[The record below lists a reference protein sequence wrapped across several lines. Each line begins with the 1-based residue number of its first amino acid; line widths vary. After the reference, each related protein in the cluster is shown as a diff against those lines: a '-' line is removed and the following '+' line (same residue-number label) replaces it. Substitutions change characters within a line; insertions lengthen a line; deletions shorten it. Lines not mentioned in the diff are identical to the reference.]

1 MSESNQPPFLQFLE
15 TGMAKGGFETDDVLS
30 ALLPLLKQVVA
41 AHEAGLVA
49 PLDGIHDLVCTEA
62 GQLMFAPAKVS
73 SPEKNTSKVEAM
85 QAAFSSAVEVVAES
99 RRTADIDAGS
109 LTVSDL
115 GVGATDGDI
124 TKPAFLP
131 SYRSWEHAVGHHD
144 ELTDIFSLGMLLA
157 SVACGLDFTY
167 AGELE
172 LFTVNRTNLFSIS
185 PRLNPVLASTIV
197 HMTELNRHKRAQD
210 LGQMISRLENYREQ
224 MVDFDTN
231 VFTKK
236 EFKESPITGK
246 RRLIQSHL
254 RDRLFEISRR
264 NRLIYFKPTL
274 QTLNLTIASV
284 PVLLDYR
291 NIKLE
296 QLFVWHRE
304 LAATVTDG
312 APMSLG
318 KYLRFEDAPYIP
330 GVLDKIISEARR
342 DRAEY
347 GFAQLRLVLCFLRWN
362 NLKEDKH
369 ERIHSPLLLLPVELT
384 KKKGVRDNYVL
395 DPTSSE
401 AEVNPAL
408 RHHLKEL
415 YNLSLPEFIDL
426 KDTSLDQFYDALKA
440 QIQASE
446 PGVTLNKIDRPQIE
460 LIHEKARQ
468 RVDQYRR
475 RMKLQARKA
484 RVTSKPDYSYDR
496 ENLKPLGLQLFLEK
510 VRPTP
515 MPLRDVAG
523 APPQV
528 RLPHIVAAD
537 VRRRSSAEDNAD
549 PPPHVGGYTVS
560 HIVPEPASQA
570 EPGKVLE
577 TERQMFALREGDN
590 QNPYSWDFDLCSL
603 TLGNFNYRKMTL
615 VRDYAKLIETDMASG
630 AFDTVF
636 SLTPKPPEEAQAPA
650 LDLADQHLVISCDA
664 TQASA
669 IARARTGASY
679 IIQGPPGT
687 GKSQT
692 ITNLIAD
699 YVARG
704 KRVLFVCEKRAAIDV
719 VFHRLRQQGLDEL
732 CCLIHDSQTDKKA
745 FIQNLKQTYE
755 KFLGQADLDP
765 EAESLRAKTLKA
777 MEQDIAALRRFSDVM
792 REAQAHTGIGVR
804 SLLHRLVELR
814 GRAVELPPEVE
825 DVLPEYPLWQQH
837 GDVISRLQAA
847 LTDLG
852 EELCFAK
859 HPLRWLGKGILQADR
874 PLEALSKH
882 LDQAEDLLDAIE
894 SALELSGLPGELWD
908 TFEEIQTILEFAVR
922 VRPLAERNLLGVLTH
937 GAAEQSFT
945 ALATDLDKKTRTHEK
960 AQAKTAGW
968 REPLSPDDTENA
980 LAQAQAF
987 EKSIFRFLQPAF
999 WRLKKTIQTR
1009 YNFSQHAVP
1018 PAWSKVLSDL
1028 SAQHKALAE
1037 YQTLQ
1042 QHAATEWRVE
1052 DVEAFRNQVAEMK
1065 SDPRLTHPSIKA
1077 LLKLLAESA
1086 EAGTLIDNLAGIHD
1100 RFTALDDTLS
1110 AALAEHE
1117 QFEFAELADVL
1128 GKLRAQTGTLAELSP
1143 ILSEVADLPD
1153 AFTHALRHAPVL
1165 LSEFEAAIG
1174 HKSVNLVYRED
1185 RAVNRFEGRTLVRK
1199 MEQLE
1204 KRYREWLGLNARS
1217 LRMAVRQKFLEH
1229 VNISSLPAA
1238 QLNQEQK
1245 SFKKS
1250 YAAGRR
1256 DLEHEFGKT
1265 MRYKSIRDLAAG
1277 ETGQIIQD
1285 LKPIWLMSPL
1295 SVSDTL
1301 PLDPELFDVVI
1312 FDEASQI
1319 PMEEAIPA
1327 IYRSH
1332 QTIVV
1337 GDEMQLPPTTF
1348 FASARTDDESV
1359 IVEEEGERI
1368 EVDLDSDSFLTQS
1381 AQNLPST
1388 LLAWHYRSRYE
1399 SLISFSNSA
1408 FYSGNLYTIP
1418 DRQRAIADRPELI
1431 VTATEQGGA
1440 NVDALLA
1447 RSISFHFM
1455 ENGLYEDRRNPNEAA
1470 YIAQMV
1476 REILRR
1482 DTKLSIGLVAFSEAQ
1497 QGELESALSRLADED
1512 ATFAAL
1518 LETEYV
1524 REENDV
1530 FCGLFVKNL
1539 ENVQGDERDII
1550 IMSVCYGH
1558 DANGRMLM
1566 NFGPINQRGG
1576 EKRLNVIFSRAKHHM
1591 AIVSSIRHHDITND
1605 YNDGANS
1612 LKNFLY
1618 YAEAVSKGDEAT
1630 ARRVLENLNPLSR
1643 KALVPLSKGDA
1654 VVEKLA
1660 VALRERGYEV
1670 DLNVGQSKF
1679 RCDLAVR
1686 SKTDSLY
1693 QLGILVDTHGHYANP
1708 NLLDRYLMQPS
1719 ILKAFGWRFALVLTK
1734 NWYHTPDDVLTR
1746 IEKLLQGQEV
1756 EVELEEEEALVE
1768 TLAPPAAPPTTTPAP
1783 PQPMQAETNRSDV
1796 TQVSPVEPS
1805 AASPGTTRRFE
1816 FVGGSSQKFWE
1827 ISVSG
1832 NSFTVRFGRIGT
1844 AGQAQTKNFSDEAK
1858 AKREAESLIAEK
1870 VKKGYAEIIK

>member
-1 MSESNQPPFLQFLE
+1 MSDATRPAFLAFLDA
-15 TGMAKGGFETDDVLS
+15 GVAKGGFETDDVLA
-30 ALLPLLKQVVA
+30 ALLPLIKQVLA
-41 AHEAGLVA
+41 THEGDLVA
-49 PLDGIHDLVCTEA
+49 PLDGIQDLAVTED
-62 GQLMFAPAKVS
+62 GQLRFPPSKVHP
-73 SPEKNTSKVEAM
+73 PEKNPSKVESL
-85 QAAFSSAVEVVAES
+85 QQSVSSAVEVMAES
-99 RRTADIDAGS
+99 RRVADIDQS
-109 LTVSDL
+109 TVTVSDL
-115 GVGATDGDI
+115 GVGAVGAGI
-124 TKPAFLP
+124 AKPVFLP
-131 SYRSWEHAVGHHD
+131 NYRCWEHIIGHHD
-144 ELTDIFSLGMLLA
+144 ALTDIFSLGLLLA
-157 SVACGLDFTY
+157 SVACGLDFTD
-167 AGELE
+167 ASELE
-172 LFTVNRTNLFSIS
+172 LFTVNRTNLFSVNH
-185 PRLNPVLASTIV
+185 RLNPVLASTIV
-197 HMTELNRHKRAQD
+197 QMTELNRHKRAQD

-224 MVDFDTN
+224 PVDFDTN

-236 EFKESPITGK
+236 EFQESPVTGK

-264 NRLIYFKPTL
+264 NRLLYFKPTF
-274 QTLNLTIASV
+274 QTLNLTVASV

-304 LAATVTDG
+304 LAATVTEG

-330 GVLDKIISEARR
+330 GVLDKIIGEARR

-384 KKKGVRDNYVL
+384 RKKGVRDNYVL
-395 DPTSSE
+395 DPTTSE

-415 YNLSLPEFIDL
+415 YNLQLPEFVDL
-426 KDTSLDQFYDALKA
+426 KETSLDQFYEALKA
-440 QIQASE
+440 QIQSSE
-446 PGVTLNKIDRPQIE
+446 PGVTLNKIDKPQIE

-475 RMKLQARKA
+475 RMKLQARKRRA
-484 RVTSKPDYSYDR
+484 VSKPDYSY
-496 ENLKPLGLQLFLEK
+496 ESGNLKPLGLQLFLEK

-523 APPQV
+523 ASPQP
-528 RLPHIVAAD
+528 RLPQMVADAQEE
-537 VRRRSSAEDNAD
+537 A
-549 PPPHVGGYTVS
+549 
-560 HIVPEPASQA
+560 
-570 EPGKVLE
+570 GKVLE

-615 VRDYAKLIETDMASG
+615 VSDYTKLIETDMASK

-636 SLTPKPPEEAQAPA
+636 SLTPKKPEEASVSA
-650 LDLADQHLVISCDA
+650 LDLRDQHLVISCDA

-699 YVARG
+699 YVARN

-755 KFLGQADLDP
+755 KFLSQTDLDS
-765 EAESLRAKTLKA
+765 EAMSLRSKTLKA
-777 MEQDIAALRRFSDVM
+777 MEQDLETLRRFSEVM
-792 REAQAHTGIGVR
+792 QQANAHTGLGVR
-804 SLLHRLVELR
+804 SLLHRLVALR
-814 GRAVELPPEVE
+814 GQATKLAPEVE
-825 DVLPEYPLWQQH
+825 DLLPEYPLWQQH
-837 GDVISRLQAA
+837 GDLVSRLQSA
-847 LTDLG
+847 LADLG
-852 EELCFAK
+852 DEDCFAN
-859 HPLRWLGKGILQADR
+859 HPLRWLGAGVLRADR
-874 PLEALSKH
+874 PLEALAQH

-894 SALELSGLPGELWD
+894 SALELSELPPELWD
-908 TFEEIQTILEFAVR
+908 TFAEIQNLLEFAVR
-922 VRPLAERNLLGVLTH
+922 VRPLAERNLIGVLTH
-937 GAAEQSFT
+937 GPAEQAFNT
-945 ALATDLDKKTRTHEK
+945 LTTNLDTKAKALQQAREK
-960 AQAKTAGW
+960 NAAW
-968 REPLSPDDTENA
+968 SDPLSPDDTENA
-980 LAQAQAF
+980 LTQAQAF
-987 EKSIFRFLQPAF
+987 EKSILRFLQPSF
-999 WRLKKTIQTR
+999 YRLKKTLQAR
-1009 YNFSQHAVP
+1009 YNFSQHAVS
-1018 PAWSKVLSDL
+1018 PAWTKILSDL
-1028 SAQHKALAE
+1028 SAYHKATAE
-1037 YQTLQ
+1037 WQAAQ
-1042 QHAATEWRVE
+1042 QQAATDWRVE
-1052 DVEAFRNQVAEMK
+1052 DVSAFRSQVADLK
-1065 SDPRLTHPSIKA
+1065 NDPRLSHPSVKE
-1077 LLKLLAESA
+1077 LLKLLGDSTAASPLM
-1086 EAGTLIDNLAGIHD
+1086 EALASLHD
-1100 RFTALDDTLS
+1100 RFKALDETLS
-1110 AALAEHE
+1110 QTLAEHRK
-1117 QFEFAELADVL
+1117 FEFAELAEVL
-1128 GKLRAQTGTLAELSP
+1128 SQLRAQTGTLAELSP
-1143 ILSEVADLPD
+1143 ILGELIDLPE
-1153 AFTHALRHAPVL
+1153 AFTHALRHAPIP
-1165 LSEFEAAIG
+1165 LSEFEAAVG
-1174 HKSVNLVYRED
+1174 HKSVNRVYRED
-1185 RAVNRFEGRTLVRK
+1185 RMVSRFEGRTLLRK
-1199 MEQLE
+1199 MEKLE
-1204 KRYREWLGLNARS
+1204 QRYREWLSLNARCI
-1217 LRMAVRQKFLEH
+1217 RMAVRQKFLEH
-1229 VNISSLPAA
+1229 VNVSSLPAA
-1238 QLNQEQK
+1238 QLTPEQK
-1245 SFKKS
+1245 TFKKS

-1256 DLEHEFGKT
+1256 ELEHEFAKT

-1277 ETGQIIQD
+1277 DTGQVIQD

-1327 IYRSH
+1327 VYRSH

-1348 FASARTDDESV
+1348 FASARTEDETV

-1431 VTATEQGGA
+1431 VHSPDQGGA
-1440 NVDALLA
+1440 NVDALLT

-1455 ENGLYEDRRNPNEAA
+1455 ETGRYEERRNPSEAA

-1476 REILRR
+1476 RGILQR
-1482 DTKLSIGLVAFSEAQ
+1482 DTKLSIGVVAFSEAQ
-1497 QGELESALSRLADED
+1497 QGELESALSRLAEED
-1512 ATFAAL
+1512 ADFAAR
-1518 LETEYV
+1518 LENEYI

-1612 LKNFLY
+1612 LKHFLQ
-1618 YAEAVSKGDEAT
+1618 YAEAVSKGDEST

-1643 KALVPLSKGDA
+1643 KSLAPVSKDDA

-1660 VALRERGYEV
+1660 TALRQRGYLV

-1686 SKTDSLY
+1686 NSTDAFY
-1693 QLGILVDTHGHYANP
+1693 QLGILVDTDGHYENP
-1708 NLLDRYLMQPS
+1708 NLLDRYLMQPG
-1719 ILKAFGWRFALVLTK
+1719 ILKAFGWRFTMVLTK
-1734 NWYHTPDDVLTR
+1734 DWYHNPDDVLVR
-1746 IEKLLQGQEV
+1746 LEKRLQGHDLDAQAEPV
-1756 EVELEEEEALVE
+1756 EEEDEQTFE
-1768 TLAPPAAPPTTTPAP
+1768 PTTAKAQDDSSLVTPSTAPKPTPAP
-1783 PQPMQAETNRSDV
+1783 QPPAL
-1796 TQVSPVEPS
+1796 P
-1805 AASPGTTRRFE
+1805 ASPDPSFQAGPVRRFE
-1816 FVGGSSQKFWE
+1816 FVAGTSQKFWE
-1827 ISVSG
+1827 ISIEEK
-1832 NSFTVRFGRIGT
+1832 SFTVRFGRIGT
-1844 AGQAQTKNFSDEAK
+1844 AGQSQTKSFADQEK
-1858 AKREAESLIAEK
+1858 AKRESEKLIAEK
-1870 VKKGYAEIIK
+1870 VKKGYVEIPS